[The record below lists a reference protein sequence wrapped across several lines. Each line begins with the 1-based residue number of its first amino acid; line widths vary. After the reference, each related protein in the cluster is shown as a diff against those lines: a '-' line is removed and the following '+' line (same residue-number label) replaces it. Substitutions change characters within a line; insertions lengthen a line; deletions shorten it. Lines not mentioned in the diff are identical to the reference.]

1 MQSKF
6 HKIFTVGTTAVMLL
20 SSIAVFPAFGV
31 SAENVMTADDIT
43 QNMTIGWNI
52 GNSLD
57 ATGYD
62 SSQETSW
69 GNPTVTRELIDA
81 VKAKGF
87 NTIRIPTTWYP
98 NVTTTTDENGKPV
111 YTISELWA
119 ATCAGS
125 SGLRIR
131 AGYVCHSE
139 SAPRGVDQSFRL
151 PHCL

>member
-81 VKAKGF
+81 V
-87 NTIRIPTTWYP
+87 
-98 NVTTTTDENGKPV
+98 
-111 YTISELWA
+111 
-119 ATCAGS
+119 
-125 SGLRIR
+125 
-131 AGYVCHSE
+131 
-139 SAPRGVDQSFRL
+139 
-151 PHCL
+151 

>member
-20 SSIAVFPAFGV
+20 SSIAVFPAFGG

-57 ATGYD
+57 ATGYG

-69 GNPTVTRELIDA
+69 GNPTVTQSNSDYLVSECYD
-81 VKAKGF
+81 
-87 NTIRIPTTWYP
+87 N
-98 NVTTTTDENGKPV
+98 NGRKRQ
-111 YTISELWA
+111 A
-119 ATCAGS
+119 
-125 SGLRIR
+125 
-131 AGYVCHSE
+131 
-139 SAPRGVDQSFRL
+139 
-151 PHCL
+151 CLHNQ